1 MQVNIINHSTIN
13 NFSTASNNNS
23 PFNGKSLQKCV
34 LTKEQLEQ
42 LDKKILINLLLQFS
56 QD

>member
-1 MQVNIINHSTIN
+1 MQINNITRSTIN

-23 PFNGKSLQKCV
+23 PFNEKSLQKCV

-42 LDKKILINLLLQFS
+42 LDKKILINLLLQLS